1 MKISEKI
8 INKINKRIET
18 ELNKDSFFIFCK
30 KENPEKYKEEFEK
43 RVSKEIQ
50 YIKESRIGKK
60 LNINLVKLN
69 CYMDEVNPDI
79 KDNWTRKFIATQRI
93 LKEKKNVNKSNKR
106 RSHFC

>member
-1 MKISEKI
+1 MKISQKI

-18 ELNKDSFFIFCK
+18 ELNKDSFFTFCK

-93 LKEKKNVNKSNKR
+93 LKEKKNVNKSNKT
-106 RSHFC
+106 RSNFR